1 MFLPSS
7 PPDLLRRR
15 CLGLAAAACATT
27 LSGPVDA
34 QTRIDFGQPR
44 VDESGTAVP
53 NAPNV
58 PSTPSAPHTIPHD
71 SPHPHVDLQQEID
84 RRALGRM
91 PGAGPSPQAPSV
103 ADFWSAPRQIWLSRR
118 ATGQSIKAVW
128 WANGQVQPQAYRD
141 LSFFLGDPLMAA
153 RIRQILQRGQ
163 PLPAHWHPAVWI
175 SPVVLDTLY
184 ALGAWLTYFGMA
196 RPIEV
201 TSGFR
206 HPLTNAAIEGAARDS
221 LHQIGAAVDV
231 VVPGVSAQKVAQ
243 FGAWM
248 RGGGVGVYPQRGFT
262 HLDAGRVRSWRG
274 R

>member
-1 MFLPSS
+1 MNGDPSFG
-7 PPDLLRRR
+7 
-15 CLGLAAAACATT
+15 CLGLQRRRLLSVAPATCASALSWA
-27 LSGPVDA
+27 LSGLCFG
-34 QTRIDFGQPR
+34 QTRIDFGQNQAGPEGWTS
-44 VDESGTAVP
+44 DPADGMTKSLQQ
-53 NAPNV
+53 
-58 PSTPSAPHTIPHD
+58 H
-71 SPHPHVDLQQEID
+71 DLQQEID
-84 RRALGRM
+84 RLALGRM
-91 PGAGPSPQAPSV
+91 PGTGTASQAPS
-103 ADFWSAPRQIWLSRR
+103 ATDFWSAPRQIWLWRR

-128 WANGQVQPQAYRD
+128 WADGQVQPQAYRD
-141 LSFFLGDPLMAA
+141 LSLFLGDPLMAV
-153 RIRQILQRGQ
+153 RIRQAAQRGQ
-163 PLPAHWHPAVWI
+163 PVPAHWHQAVGM

-184 ALGAWLTYFGMA
+184 ALGAWLAYFGMS

-231 VVPGVSAQKVAQ
+231 VVPGVPASKVAQ

-262 HLDAGRVRSWRG
+262 HLDAGRVRTWQG

>member
-1 MFLPSS
+1 M
-7 PPDLLRRR
+7 
-15 CLGLAAAACATT
+15 G
-27 LSGPVDA
+27 A
-34 QTRIDFGQPR
+34 QTRIDFGQPQ
-44 VDESGTAVP
+44 VDESGSAVP
-53 NAPNV
+53 NVPNV

-91 PGAGPSPQAPSV
+91 PGAGLASQAPSV

-274 R
+274 